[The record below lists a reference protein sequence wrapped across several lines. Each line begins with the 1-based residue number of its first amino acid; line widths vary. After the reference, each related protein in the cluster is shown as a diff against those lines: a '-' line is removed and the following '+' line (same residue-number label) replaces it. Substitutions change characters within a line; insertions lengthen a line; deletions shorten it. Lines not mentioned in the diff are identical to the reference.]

1 MQLKE
6 GAEIYTAEGKRAGS
20 LDRVV
25 LDPRSK
31 EVTGI
36 VVRKGILFG
45 HDKVVPMSLVSTV
58 TEEGHINLRPAAGDL
73 ENLPNFTETEYVPS
87 GVHRTT
93 RTGDPIENQPLYWYP
108 PVGTLAWDIP
118 GSTTITQPVPEYVLE
133 TSRNI
138 PEGTVALK
146 RGAKVLSSDDEQVGD
161 IEEVMTEPATDRA
174 THLVISEG
182 LLLKEKKLVPTQWIS
197 TVLEDTVVL
206 AVDARTVED
215 LPEYKR

>member
-1 MQLKE
+1 MQLKK
-6 GAEIYTAEGKRAGS
+6 GADIYTAEGKRVGS

-36 VVRKGILFG
+36 VVRKGVFFG
-45 HDKVVPMSLVSTV
+45 EDKVVPMSLVSTV
-58 TEEGHINLRPAAGDL
+58 TDEGDISLRPGAGDL
-73 ENLPNFTETEYVPS
+73 DELPDFTDTEYVPS
-87 GVHRTT
+87 GVHHTVGTDERSV
-93 RTGDPIENQPLYWYP
+93 YWYP
-108 PVGTLAWDIP
+108 PVGYAPWGVAASP
-118 GSTTITQPVPEYVLE
+118 VVTTPVPEYVLE

-161 IEEVMTEPATDRA
+161 IEEVLTEPEADRA

-182 LLLKEKKLVPTQWIS
+182 LLLKEKKLIPTNWIS
-197 TVLEDTVVL
+197 SVLEDQVVL
-206 AVDARTVED
+206 AVDAETIEN
-215 LPEYKR
+215 LPEYHR